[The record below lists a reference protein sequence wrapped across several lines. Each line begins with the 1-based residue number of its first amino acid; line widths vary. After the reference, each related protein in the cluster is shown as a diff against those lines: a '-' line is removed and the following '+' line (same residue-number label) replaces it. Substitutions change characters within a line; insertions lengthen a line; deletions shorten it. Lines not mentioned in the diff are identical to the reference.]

1 MIKIRTA
8 TPEDLEQIIDFQM
21 EMAMETENLQLNSE
35 TLRKGISAIFD
46 DPYKGRY
53 YFAEM
58 NGQVAGMLMTTF
70 EWSDWRAATVLWI
83 QSVYVRKE
91 FREKGIYKSLYT
103 NIQEIVQNDPNYGGI
118 RLYVDQSNINAIK
131 VYEKSG
137 MNGDH
142 YRLFEWMTSKEDQ
155 QRRPK

>member
-8 TPEDLEQIIDFQM
+8 TAEDLEQIIDFQM
-21 EMAMETENLQLNSE
+21 EMAMETENLQLNRD
-35 TLRKGISAIFD
+35 TLHKGISAIFD
-46 DPYKGRY
+46 DAYKGRY
-53 YFAEM
+53 YLAEM

-91 FREKGIYKSLYT
+91 FRKKGIYKSLYKH
-103 NIQEIVQNDPNYGGI
+103 IQDIVQNNPNYGGI

-155 QRRPK
+155 QRKPK